1 VTRIPSHCLRGGL
14 CILVVRG
21 STYSRRGRIAEKFLI
36 WTDDNLPIQTV
47 LADVSVYWYTQCF
60 STAMWHYR
68 ASYGRP
74 EDRDPDDLMTELRE
88 VPVGYSQFP
97 KELFP
102 SPAVWVKEKVN
113 LVWHRRH
120 DKVR

>member
-1 VTRIPSHCLRGGL
+1 
-14 CILVVRG
+14 
-21 STYSRRGRIAEKFLI
+21 
-36 WTDDNLPIQTV
+36 
-47 LADVSVYWYTQCF
+47 VSVYWFTHTF

-74 EDRDPDDLMTELRE
+74 EDRDPEDLMTQLRE

-102 SPAVWVKEKVN
+102 SPAVWVKEKVD

-120 DKVR
+120 EKVIPLVVLWTRLTSREDTSRLSNYLRCFGRMFSTS

>member
-1 VTRIPSHCLRGGL
+1 MHANHPINCAETI
-14 CILVVRG
+14 
-21 STYSRRGRIAEKFLI
+21 RIAEKFLI
-36 WTDDNLPIQTV
+36 WVDDPLPIPTI
-47 LADVSVYWYTQCF
+47 LADVSLYWFTHSF

-74 EDRDPDDLMTELRE
+74 EGRNPEDEMTELRR

-102 SPAVWVKEKVN
+102 SPKSWVEKKVD
-113 LVWHRRH
+113 LRWHRRH
-120 DKVR
+120 DKVSTF